1 MPGAEELSGALTW
14 GLDHPVAPDAAAL
27 AQFLARSVGPTTVAV
42 LHYGSRAQGRQPR
55 ADSAYDFFIVVD
67 DYAAAYES
75 LAATVGTSYSAG
87 VATALAHVL
96 PPNVI
101 SVVYPGGDEGTGA
114 HCLIAPLRAKCCVIS
129 LDDFTRACSPRRRD
143 HFVQGRL
150 FQFVVM
156 AWARDD
162 TAAQAVRAAVADAR
176 AATFTWG
183 RPSLPER
190 FIVDEYV
197 HAVLARSLDG
207 EIRPEV
213 GDHAKTLADAQRDAL
228 RAIYSP
234 LLQSLAARGELVI
247 FGGRVFRP
255 GVTEGPT
262 DDPFTTIYSLRVPP
276 TASDR
281 WRIRW
286 YFQRSKARTTARLLK
301 HVVLYEGWL
310 DYIVRKIERS
320 GDTKIELTRREER
333 WPLIFLWPRFFRY
346 LRDRPQRRRSRDPE

>member
-1 MPGAEELSGALTW
+1 MPSDAALTW
-14 GLDHPVAPDAAAL
+14 GLDHPVAADAQAL
-27 AQFLARSVGPTTVAV
+27 AAFLARSLGPATVAV

-67 DYAAAYES
+67 DYRAAYES
-75 LAATVGTSYSAG
+75 LAATVGTSYSPR

-101 SVVYPGGDEGTGA
+101 SVVDREGEGR
-114 HCLIAPLRAKCCVIS
+114 RAKCCVIS
-129 LDDFTRACSPRRRD
+129 LTDFTRACSPRRKD

-150 FQFVVM
+150 FQFVVF
-156 AWARDD
+156 AWTRN
-162 TAAQAVRAAVADAR
+162 TAAASEVAAAIAEAR
-176 AATFTWG
+176 AATFAWG

-190 FIVDEYV
+190 FTVDEYV

-213 GDHAKTLADAQRDAL
+213 GDHAKTLADAQQQAL

-234 LLQSLAARGELVI
+234 LLQSLAARGELVVL
-247 FGGRVFRP
+247 GGRVFRP
-255 GVTEGPT
+255 GVTADPAADPATTVYRQRDLPT
-262 DDPFTTIYSLRVPP
+262 WL
-276 TASDR
+276 DR
-281 WRIRW
+281 WRVRW
-286 YFQRSKARTTARLLK
+286 YFRRSKARTTARLLK

-320 GDTKIELTRREER
+320 GDAKIELTRREER

-346 LRDRPQRRRSRDPE
+346 LRDRPQRRRQRDHE

>member
-1 MPGAEELSGALTW
+1 MPEPAGPDLDAALTW
-14 GLDHPVAPDAAAL
+14 GLDHPVAADASAL
-27 AQFLARSVGPTTVAV
+27 AAFLARSVGPAAVAV

-55 ADSAYDFFIVVD
+55 ADSAFDFFVVVD
-67 DYAAAYES
+67 NYRAAFES
-75 LAATVGTSYSAG
+75 LAASVGTSYSAG
-87 VATALAHVL
+87 LATALAHVL

-101 SVVYPGGDEGTGA
+101 AVTGSEA
-114 HCLIAPLRAKCCVIS
+114 HWPVAPLRAKCCVIS
-129 LDDFTRACSPRRRD
+129 LADFKRACSPRRKD

-150 FQFVVM
+150 FQFVVL
-156 AWARDD
+156 AWHRDNSAAREI
-162 TAAQAVRAAVADAR
+162 RAAVAQAR

-183 RPSLPER
+183 RSSLPER
-190 FIVDEYV
+190 FTVDEYV

-213 GDHAKTLADAQRDAL
+213 GDHAKTLAEAQQEAL

-234 LLQSLAARGELVI
+234 LLQSLVARGELVAE
-247 FGGRVFRP
+247 GS
-255 GVTEGPT
+255 GVPAR
-262 DDPFTTIYSLRVPP
+262 YRQRVPP
-276 TASDR
+276 TWLDR

-320 GDTKIELTRREER
+320 GDSKIELTRREQR

-346 LRDRPQRRRSRDPE
+346 LRDRPQRRRSRGPD